1 MNDKL
6 KKQPKKR
13 DVFPLWALFVLLGCI
28 GLTGIFLSRSVGSEK
43 KYQKFG
49 FNFY

>member
-1 MNDKL
+1 MKNTR
-6 KKQPKKR
+6 KKS

-28 GLTGIFLSRSVGSEK
+28 GITGLFLSRSVGSEK